1 MTWLWAF
8 VLHKTGMYCVPGLL
22 EIAKGIFLH
31 ASLLNLFK
39 VLMRECM

>member
-8 VLHKTGMYCVPGLL
+8 VLRKTGMYCVPGLL
-22 EIAKGIFLH
+22 EIAKGIFLYT
-31 ASLLNLFK
+31 SLLNLFK